1 MKTMLMAMYSTAK
14 LLKVVATGVNK
25 YLQVF
30 LTYQGG
36 GERLAKVIIL
46 HTDFELD

>member
-14 LLKVVATGVNK
+14 LLKVVAGVNN

>member
-14 LLKVVATGVNK
+14 LLKVVAGVNN

-36 GERLAKVIIL
+36 GGGRGWLKSL
-46 HTDFELD
+46 FYTQTLS